1 MEVVV
6 TFLLT
11 LCILGSTYGK
21 IQGIIVDHHT
31 KGPIPYVDVILR
43 NTEIGTASLDDG
55 HFYILNV
62 PSGIYTVEVSCIGYQ
77 TKIIEQVSVDID
89 RATRLE
95 VELVQ
100 TTIEIAPVTVVSE
113 TPIVQKDYVGTTYI
127 IRPTEF
133 SFMQIDYTSD
143 IIAFQPS
150 VAHTESTLHVRGGRA
165 TEVLYMIDNVSI
177 IDPQTGE
184 PAIAL
189 SKGII
194 DEVIFLPGGFDVEYG
209 RAMSGV
215 INLITERPSNTFKG
229 QAFGKTEEF
238 MPYYYD
244 FGYQNAQAA
253 VHLPASSKFKGLI
266 SLDIMHTD
274 DWDPRLFKL
283 PHKQRDDYSVYGKWF
298 CQPSGWINLA
308 LSGVTSR
315 MQFDR
320 YAPNKWRTIRDNY
333 RSDWR
338 KGNLQALNINV
349 IPDSRKLIILTF
361 SRLFTQRTYGVREL
375 ESYGLFED
383 FKFRSYTTLTR
394 FTYDHRN
401 PWGVWTSQWFTSGT
415 YGSHQEKSSEVIESA
430 IQGIFQIHK
439 YHEVQAG
446 AEYAFQNFE
455 NFTFVLSN
463 ADTANPIADDYQH
476 KPTEY
481 AVYIQDKIDF
491 RGLYAKIG
499 SRLDYFNS
507 DIEGVTSKMIFSPR
521 VGVSFMMTEEFLFRI
536 NIGKYSQPPLYDH
549 MYSYYRVKQEYPHLK
564 LSPIGN
570 PDLKPEETM
579 SYEIGLQGKI
589 RKNMLGTFTAFY
601 KDITNLVGT
610 RYVPA
615 LPENYIKYI
624 NVEFANVKGIEA
636 IFEYSG
642 SRAALKLS
650 YTLSW
655 AYGSSSYAEEIYYRY
670 YAENPDT
677 SSVPPVEE
685 YPLSFDQRH
694 RIFLQGQVFLPFNTA
709 AHLLCYFG
717 NGFSYEEPGPEG
729 NLKERLISFFPF
741 QKQVDCMI
749 LKPFHIWGS
758 DISAQVEV
766 INVLG
771 VRNQIAPHSTFVPI
785 SEINKED
792 FDDYI
797 PCTSWYYGPPA
808 DVNHDGLITPQEEYS
823 AYVDAIRATD
833 DWVNAYSEPRRARIG
848 IMINFN

>member
-1 MEVVV
+1 MEAIV
-6 TFLLT
+6 TLL
-11 LCILGSTYGK
+11 LLACIIGSTYGK
-21 IQGIIVDHHT
+21 LQGVVYDQDT
-31 KGPIPYVDVILR
+31 KEPIPYADVVLK
-43 NTEIGTASLDDG
+43 NSGIGTASLEDG

-62 PSGIYTVEVSCIGYQ
+62 PSGIYNVEVSCIGYQ
-77 TKIIEQVSVDID
+77 TKIIELVDVDID
-89 RATRLE
+89 RTTRLV
-95 VELVQ
+95 VELEQ
-100 TTIEIAPVTVVSE
+100 AAIEIAPVTVTSK
-113 TPIVQKDYVGTTYI
+113 TPVVQKDYVGTTYI

-143 IIAFQPS
+143 IIAIQPS

-189 SKGII
+189 SKGVI
-194 DEVIFLPGGFDVEYG
+194 DKVIFLPGGFDVEYG

-215 INLITERPSNTFKG
+215 INLITEHPSNKLK
-229 QAFGKTEEF
+229 AKVFGKTEEF
-238 MPYYYD
+238 MPSYYN

-253 VHLPASSKFKGLI
+253 VHLPASSRFKGLI

-298 CQPSGWINLA
+298 CQPSGWVNFA
-308 LSGVTSR
+308 LSGVMSR
-315 MQFDR
+315 IQFDR
-320 YAPNKWRTIRDNY
+320 YAPGKWRTIRDNY

-338 KGNLQALNINV
+338 KGNLQAINVNV
-349 IPDSRKLIILTF
+349 IPDSRKLFTITL
-361 SRLFTQRTYGVREL
+361 SRLFTQKTYGVREL
-375 ESYGLFED
+375 ESYSLFED
-383 FKFRSYTTLTR
+383 FIFRPYTTLTK
-394 FTYDHRN
+394 FHYDHRN
-401 PWGVWTSQWFTSGT
+401 PWGVWTSQWYTYGT
-415 YGSHQEKSSEVIESA
+415 YGSHQEKSTEVIKSA
-430 IQGIFQIHK
+430 IHATAQIHK
-439 YHEVQAG
+439 YHEVQVG
-446 AEYAFQNFE
+446 AEYSYQDFQ

-463 ADTANPIADDYQH
+463 ADTANPIADDYRH
-476 KPTEY
+476 HPTEY

-499 SRLDYFNS
+499 NRLDYFNS
-507 DIEGVTSKMIFSPR
+507 DIEGVASKMIISPR
-521 VGVSFMMTEEFLFRI
+521 IGVSFMVTEEFLFRI
-536 NIGKYSQPPLYDH
+536 NIGKYTQPPLYDH
-549 MYSYYRVKQEYPHLK
+549 MYSYYRVKQQHPYLE
-564 LSPIGN
+564 LSPIGS
-570 PDLKPEETM
+570 PDLRPEETM
-579 SYEIGLQGKI
+579 SYEIGLQGEI
-589 RKNMLGTFTAFY
+589 RKNILGTFTAFY
-601 KDITNLVGT
+601 KDIKNLVGT

-615 LPENYIKYI
+615 VPENYIQYI

-636 IFEYSG
+636 IFEYTG
-642 SRAALKLS
+642 SQAVLKLS

-677 SSVPPVEE
+677 SFIPPVEE

-729 NLKERLISFFPF
+729 NLKERLISYFPF

-749 LKPFHIWGS
+749 SKQLQIGNLNLCVQAE
-758 DISAQVEV
+758 I

-771 VRNQIAPHSTFVPI
+771 IRNQIAQHAMFTALPK
-785 SEINKED
+785 KED

-797 PCTSWYYGPPA
+797 PWTLWCYGPPA
-808 DVNHDGLITPQEEYS
+808 DVNHDGLITPQEEYN

-833 DWVNAYSEPRRARIG
+833 DWVNAYSEPRRARFGVI
-848 IMINFN
+848 IKFD